1 MSDKKW
7 TRRAAL
13 GLIGVGAGLFA
24 TETSGFTTV
33 DTPRNA
39 DLGTSPD
46 PDGLLG
52 VTNTDKTVTAMTG
65 EEVTLTTVT
74 NRFGLGFDDV
84 SVTLGENAP
93 DFITKVSAPDSL
105 PANED
110 NGEAVRIKL
119 VGCSTTTTEDVDVN
133 FVASGPD
140 YRVEFLRTFT
150 VECMVPE
157 PTECPVTVGDS
168 ATNGHEFDEENQR
181 GQSGQVVINGG
192 NTGGEVDGHITIDK
206 LNIKFNNVRVSGNV
220 TGKKIRINPN
230 TSIGGKVTASD
241 SVEIKENSVVCGTND
256 KAIDADGSVTIS
268 GTVNGDVHA
277 GGAVIINP
285 KGNVVGNVDAGGSVT
300 VNGKIEGDV
309 TAQGSVSGNGA
320 VTGNDPREQS
330 AEEGEEEEED

>member
-74 NRFGLGFDDV
+74 NHFGLGFNDV
-84 SVTLGENAP
+84 SVTLGEDAP
-93 DFITKVSAPDSL
+93 GFITNVSAPNSL

-110 NGEAVRIKL
+110 DGEAVR
-119 VGCSTTTTEDVDVN
+119 VGVSGCSTTTTEDVDIN

-140 YRVEFLRTFT
+140 YRVEFSRTFT

-157 PTECPVTVGDS
+157 PSECPVTVGDS
-168 ATNGHEFDEENQR
+168 AKNGNEFGEGDER
-181 GQSGQVVINGG
+181 GNSGEVVINRG
-192 NTGGEVDGHITIDK
+192 NTGGGVGGDITIDS
-206 LNIKFNNVRVSGNV
+206 LDIKFNNVRVSGNI
-220 TGKKIRINPN
+220 TGRKIRINPN
-230 TSIGGKVTASD
+230 TSIGGKITASD
-241 SVEIKENSVVCGTND
+241 SVKINRNSVVCGANG
-256 KAIDADGSVTIS
+256 KAIDASGSVTIS
-268 GTVNGDVHA
+268 GTVNGDVHV

-285 KGNVVGNVDAGGSVT
+285 KGKVKGNVDAGGSVT

-309 TAQGSVSGNGA
+309 TAQGSVSGNGTI
-320 VTGNDPREQS
+320 TGNDPRKQS
-330 AEEGEEEEED
+330 TEEE